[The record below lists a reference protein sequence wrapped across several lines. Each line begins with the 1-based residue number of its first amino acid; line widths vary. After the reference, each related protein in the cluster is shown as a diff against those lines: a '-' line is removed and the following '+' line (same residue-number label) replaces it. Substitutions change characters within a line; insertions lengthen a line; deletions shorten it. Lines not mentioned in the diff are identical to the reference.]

1 MVRRPRKASLGKSHS
16 VQTGRT
22 GKKKKCLSECELRD
36 EVQDNPPP
44 FSGKSQPFST
54 RSQLRSSSRPTG
66 TPAAARLHTRAP
78 AHSSQ
83 KRVGVSEAVAGSM
96 TSRSRI
102 AVSIRVTSVFR
113 VFPIGLSTPLFFGY
127 FLVFRLLPPPPISHT
142 LAGPAFSYVA
152 PPCCHGRGLALS
164 PEPGL
169 PIPRGHYLLW
179 LGRKLGPSA
188 SGRHSSGP
196 GAPGLGVLADPPA
209 QSFPEDT
216 CELAGFREGSLG
228 VGPFGGR
235 GAGRRGAPETF

>member
-1 MVRRPRKASLGKSHS
+1 MSGGQEKLLWGSHS
-16 VQTGRT
+16 VQTERT
-22 GKKKKCLSECELRD
+22 GKKKKKCLSECELRD
-36 EVQDNPPP
+36 GVQGNPLP
-44 FSGKSQPFST
+44 FSKKSQPFLNALAAT
-54 RSQLRSSSRPTG
+54 LFPPPNP

-83 KRVGVSEAVAGSM
+83 KLAGVSEAAAGSM

-142 LAGPAFSYVA
+142 LAGPAFSCVA
-152 PPCCHGRGLALS
+152 PPCCRGRGFALS

-188 SGRHSSGP
+188 SGRRSSGP
-196 GAPGLGVLADPPA
+196 GAPGLGCWPTLLRSP
-209 QSFPEDT
+209 FPRT
-216 CELAGFREGSLG
+216 LVS
-228 VGPFGGR
+228 
-235 GAGRRGAPETF
+235 

>member
-1 MVRRPRKASLGKSHS
+1 MSGGQEKLLWGVTPCRQKGP
-16 VQTGRT
+16 V
-22 GKKKKCLSECELRD
+22 KKKKILIRCEFRD
-36 EVQDNPPP
+36 EVQGNPLP
-44 FSGKSQPFST
+44 FSKKSQPFLSALAAT
-54 RSQLRSSSRPTG
+54 LFPPPNP

-83 KRVGVSEAVAGSM
+83 KLAGVSEAVAGSM

-102 AVSIRVTSVFR
+102 GVSIRVTSVFR

-142 LAGPAFSYVA
+142 LAGPAFSCVA
-152 PPCCHGRGLALS
+152 TPCCRGRGFALS

-188 SGRHSSGP
+188 SGRRSS
-196 GAPGLGVLADPPA
+196 
-209 QSFPEDT
+209 
-216 CELAGFREGSLG
+216 ELL
-228 VGPFGGR
+228 GR
-235 GAGRRGAPETF
+235 GAGRPSCAVLSRGHL